1 MPRLAKRQVAVTF
14 SPMGRAMLG
23 DYVHRVAF
31 GPGGATL
38 AACSASGQVAVWE
51 ASSFNPVSQLKGH
64 QQSALT
70 LAWHPRRQELASG
83 GQDGVVRIWS
93 ADTGEER
100 AALPVGG
107 QGSWVEHLAWS
118 PDGHLLAAAAGK
130 MLRIWNIDPASTPQ
144 LAAEVPAYKTTISA
158 VTWMPRGE
166 GVIASCYG
174 GAWLWKIGQEKPV
187 RSFPYD
193 GALLTIAVNPS
204 GEYLASGNLDGSVHL
219 FRTDNDQNW
228 HMSGYPIKV
237 TSVRFDHNGLNL
249 YTASGPSLVSWN
261 MKKFEGTGGR
271 LFKGHI
277 GWIQEIACHP
287 TRSIVATVAE
297 DGLLCLWEPQTAK
310 PLLSQEV
317 NKAGGLSCAAWS
329 ADGQRLVTGA
339 SGGMVSLF
347 TVHGIE
353 DRT

>member
-1 MPRLAKRQVAVTF
+1 MPRLAKRPAAVTL
-14 SPMGRAMLG
+14 SPIGRVLLS

-31 GPGGATL
+31 TPNDTGL

-51 ASSFNPVSQLKGH
+51 AASLMPVHELKGH

-70 LAWHPRRQELASG
+70 LAWHPKRQELATG
-83 GQDGVVRIWS
+83 GQDSVVRIWNT
-93 ADTGEER
+93 DTGEER
-100 AALPVGG
+100 AVLPLGAK
-107 QGSWVEHLAWS
+107 GSWVEHLTWS
-118 PDGHLLAAAAGK
+118 PDGQFLAASAGK
-130 MLRIWNIDPASTPQ
+130 TLRIWRIDPATTPQ

-158 VTWMPRGE
+158 LTWMPRG
-166 GVIASCYG
+166 GGLVASAYG

-187 RSFPYD
+187 RPFPYD
-193 GALLTIAVNPS
+193 GALLTIAVSPS

-219 FRTDNDQNW
+219 FRTDSDQNW
-228 HMSGYPIKV
+228 HMSGYPVKV

-249 YTASGPSLVSWN
+249 YTASGPSLVAWN

-271 LFKGHI
+271 LFKGHL

-287 TRSIVATVAE
+287 NRSIVATVGE

-317 NKAGGLSCAAWS
+317 NKTGGLSCVAWS
-329 ADGQRLVTGA
+329 SDSRWLATGA
-339 SGGMVSLF
+339 NDGMVSLF
-347 TVHGIE
+347 SVNGLE
-353 DRT
+353 DRA